1 MTAGEVENMVKGK
14 CQVNNAR
21 ISRIFLV
28 DKEGQRLSIYAFFD
42 FTCLVQGR
50 QDLWERIEVFVLF
63 DREEDPST
71 TFVSDKGLY

>member
-1 MTAGEVENMVKGK
+1 MVKGK
-14 CQVNNAR
+14 CQVNNAT

-28 DKEGQRLSIYAFFD
+28 DKEHQRLSIYAFFD
-42 FTCLVQGR
+42 FTCIIQGR

-71 TFVSDKGLY
+71 NFVSDKGLY